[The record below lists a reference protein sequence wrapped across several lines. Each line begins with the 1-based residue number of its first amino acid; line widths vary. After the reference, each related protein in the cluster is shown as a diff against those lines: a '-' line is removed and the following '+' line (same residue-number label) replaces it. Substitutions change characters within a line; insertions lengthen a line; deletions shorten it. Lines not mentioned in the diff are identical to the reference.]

1 MAHAKAQAVRR
12 REQDSPEMLI
22 SFLQYALDDVRA
34 LSERSGRHLE
44 QAISTLAEDTSVI
57 DVTGAVNNLRSRS

>member
-1 MAHAKAQAVRR
+1 MPQAKTQATRR
-12 REQDSPEMLI
+12 SAQDSPELLI

-44 QAISTLAEDTSVI
+44 LAIATLAEDTSVI
-57 DVTGAVNNLRSRS
+57 DVAAAVSNLRSRS

>member
-1 MAHAKAQAVRR
+1 MASARSQAARR
-12 REQDSPEMLI
+12 HQDSPEMLI

-57 DVTGAVNNLRSRS
+57 DVSKAVSALRQRSS